1 MDIHEFLNRKNI
13 EYETINHQPTYTASN
28 LATSVDER
36 GDFVAKTVVLKADG
50 EYLLAVLQASHD
62 LDMFLAQE
70 AFGCQELE
78 LATEDELASLFPDC
92 ETGAV
97 LPFGSLYN
105 LKTWVD
111 SQLAE
116 DDHIV
121 FEGQTHDEAIR
132 LTYDSYRKIEDPA
145 TAYISHHR

>member
-1 MDIHEFLNRKNI
+1 MNIHEFLTREDV
-13 EYETINHQPTYTASN
+13 EYETITHQPTFTASH
-28 LATSVDER
+28 LAQSVDER
-36 GDFVAKTVVLKADG
+36 GDLVAKTVVLKADG
-50 EYLLAVLQASHD
+50 EYVLAVLQASHD
-62 LDMFLAQE
+62 VDMLLAQK
-70 AFGCQELE
+70 ALGCKELE

-92 ETGAV
+92 EVGAV

-132 LTYDSYRKIEDPA
+132 LSYDSYREIEDPSS
-145 TAYISHHR
+145 AYISHHR